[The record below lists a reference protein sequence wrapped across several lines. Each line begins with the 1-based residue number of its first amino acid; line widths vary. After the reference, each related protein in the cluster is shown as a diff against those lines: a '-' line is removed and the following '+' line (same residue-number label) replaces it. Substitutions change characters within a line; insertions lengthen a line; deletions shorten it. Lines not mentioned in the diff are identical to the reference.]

1 MEWHARTMLA
11 TALFLGVTLSAQ
23 AALISRLDG
32 QAIYDTDRDITWL
45 ADANLAASNS
55 FGIAGIDANGGMD
68 WNTANAWIAA
78 LNASNHLGVS
88 DWRLPF
94 TPEMDASCSE
104 QYATTSGGEGCRGS
118 ELGHLYYDELGGQP
132 YVGIDPEADNPFLN
146 LEGGPFFWSTA
157 STNDDSLA
165 WYFSF
170 GHGGQAL
177 IDMGHLDKHV
187 WVVRDGDIGEVPV
200 PAAGWLLGTALGV
213 VGVLRRRQRAARLFA

>member
-1 MEWHARTMLA
+1 MEWRSRAALA
-11 TALFLGVTLSAQ
+11 AALFLSATLSAQ
-23 AALISRLDG
+23 AALISRMDG
-32 QAIYDTDRDITWL
+32 QAIYDTDRNITWL

-55 FGIAGIDANGGMD
+55 FGISGIAANGGMD

-78 LNASNHLGVS
+78 LNASGHLGVN

-94 TPEMDASCSE
+94 TPAVDAGCDE
-104 QYATTSGGEGCRGS
+104 QYASFSGGMNCRDS
-118 ELGHLYYDELGGQP
+118 ELGHLFYDELGGQP
-132 YVGIDPEADNPFLN
+132 YLGIDPGADNPFAN
-146 LEGGPFFWSTA
+146 LGSGLIFWSTA
-157 STNDDSLA
+157 SPWDDGRA

-170 GHGGQAL
+170 GSGNQSL
-177 IDMGHLDKHV
+177 IDIERFDKHV

>member
-1 MEWHARTMLA
+1 MEWHSRTMLA
-11 TALFLGVTLSAQ
+11 TALFLGITLSAQ

-55 FGIAGIDANGGMD
+55 FGIGGIDANGGMD

-94 TPEMDASCSE
+94 TPELDASCSD
-104 QYATTSGGEGCRGS
+104 YPVYSTGMGCRGS
-118 ELGHLYYDELGGQP
+118 ELGHLYYDELGGEP
-132 YVGIDPEADNPFLN
+132 YVGIGAADPFVNLQGDPF
-146 LEGGPFFWSTA
+146 PWFFWSTA
-157 STNDDSLA
+157 GAQDDGDA

-170 GHGGQAL
+170 RHGGQSL
-177 IDMGHLDKHV
+177 TTMDRLDKHV
-187 WVVRDGDIGEVPV
+187 WVVRDGDIGEIPV

-213 VGVLRRRQRAARLFA
+213 VGALRRRQRVAGSFT